1 MKKKICLIIL
11 LTINFIIN
19 AQKKESDYFTFYKGG
34 GKYLKPLKYVL
45 FIPKEGNVKTEEG
58 RKKIFKIGSER
69 FVFDKDKHKVDT
81 SSVRF
86 LNNIKLEKTTKL
98 RDNEVV
104 FYKNEIKKTEI
115 YKKSG
120 FSYPFPITKVHPY
133 FKIYLLEKTDMK
145 LIKYEV
151 DWEYSDF

>member
-58 RKKIFKIGSER
+58 RK
-69 FVFDKDKHKVDT
+69 
-81 SSVRF
+81 
-86 LNNIKLEKTTKL
+86 
-98 RDNEVV
+98 
-104 FYKNEIKKTEI
+104 EIEGAIVELIDFAYSKK
-115 YKKSG
+115 K
-120 FSYPFPITKVHPY
+120 
-133 FKIYLLEKTDMK
+133 
-145 LIKYEV
+145 
-151 DWEYSDF
+151 